1 VGGKE
6 EGKGQVR
13 LGKVRSGKVSKTSQ
27 VWEGKE
33 ETEEGG
39 RQRCLL
45 GKACE
50 RKYGTVQYLERW

>member
-1 VGGKE
+1 VGGKQ

-13 LGKVRSGKVSKTSQ
+13 LGKVGKTSQ